1 MHLTVVYYG
10 GLKQETGVKR
20 ETLELPGEAL
30 TVRELNDLLR
40 ARYPALERRLQS
52 VAYAVNNAI
61 VDGEHPLRDGDEAS
75 LLPPVSGG

>member
-1 MHLTVVYYG
+1 MRLTIVYYG

-20 ETLELPGEAL
+20 ETLDLPEEAL
-30 TVRELNDLLR
+30 TVRDLNGLLS
-40 ARYPALERRLQS
+40 ARHPALARRLQS
-52 VAYAVNNAI
+52 VAYAVNDAI